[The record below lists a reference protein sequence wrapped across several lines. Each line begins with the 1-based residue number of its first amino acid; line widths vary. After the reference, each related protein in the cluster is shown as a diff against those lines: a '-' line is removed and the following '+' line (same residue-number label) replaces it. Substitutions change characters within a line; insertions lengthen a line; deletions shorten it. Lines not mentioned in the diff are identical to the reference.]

1 MYRVANASEYLV
13 ITGVGITD
21 IKLAKKAWVLSGH
34 SCTVFD
40 LSPVNYTFEVQ
51 AMRLRCLRL
60 WWQRPIPQ
68 QSRVLSMKPRL
79 VFWTNGGIKEVAG
92 VYKMLPLLFKAVH
105 EQTVC
110 PLDVAYFVKNA
121 EGHGYKI

>member
-79 VFWTNGGIKEVAG
+79 DSFFLILQFNTSYYSVC
-92 VYKMLPLLFKAVH
+92 VH
-105 EQTVC
+105 
-110 PLDVAYFVKNA
+110 
-121 EGHGYKI
+121 